1 MTLYSHTNFWF
12 FHHLVLITQYPLTTV
27 KESICKFMAIKEP
40 QWIAEISLNR
50 SLWFEICRINMYLI
64 RFLANFKVFW
74 GFLWILRDFVDL
86 PEFCGSKTMQ
96 NIPVRGW
103 TKAFRELTGTHRVT
117 IVNNEHN
124 NISPHWWY
132 HLFVLFC
139 FVFFAFV
146 CSFFWPG
153 LGIKARC

>member
-1 MTLYSHTNFWF
+1 MNSRD
-12 FHHLVLITQYPLTTV
+12 
-27 KESICKFMAIKEP
+27 KC
-40 QWIAEISLNR
+40 
-50 SLWFEICRINMYLI
+50 EICLINMYLI

-74 GFLWILRDFVDL
+74 RFLWILRDFADL

-103 TKAFRELTGTHRVT
+103 TKAFRELTGTHRIT
-117 IVNNEHN
+117 IANNELN

-132 HLFVLFC
+132 HLFVLFY

-146 CSFFWPG
+146 CSFLLTRPRDKGEVLRYNEPFILSTLPAVG
-153 LGIKARC
+153 GDVRIS

>member
-12 FHHLVLITQYPLTTV
+12 FHHLVFITQYPLTTV
-27 KESICKFMAIKEP
+27 KGSICKFMAIKEP
-40 QWIAEISLNR
+40 LWIAEISLKYVV
-50 SLWFEICRINMYLI
+50 STCI

-74 GFLWILRDFVDL
+74 RFLWILRDFADL

-103 TKAFRELTGTHRVT
+103 TKAFRELTGTHRIT
-117 IVNNEHN
+117 IANNEHN

-132 HLFVLFC
+132 HLFVLFY

-146 CSFFWPG
+146 CAFFWPG
-153 LGIKARC
+153 QGIKERC